1 MILGHSLDGVPG
13 AWDLDPLIIVPAIA
27 AIALYASGVGRL
39 TKRGSAR
46 APGSTNQAC
55 FYFGMLVAVAAVVT
69 PLHGWSERLFAA
81 HMTQHLLLVIIAAPL
96 IVLGRPVGPFTAAL
110 PASPARAVSR
120 SLRLLRDRARFA
132 LHPVSLW
139 ALHTFVLWVWHFPAL
154 YDAALEN
161 DFLHGLE
168 HASFLGTALL
178 LWAAVLGSKPIG
190 EGASVLL
197 LFATGLQSAA
207 LGALLAFSTSPLY
220 ETHVLGAPSVE
231 ADPVSDQQLAGVI
244 MWIPP
249 GLVYLAVSAIL
260 LGKMLQTSRPGLEE
274 AGRT

>member
-1 MILGHSLDGVPG
+1 MILGHSLDGAPG
-13 AWDLDPLIIVPAIA
+13 AWELDPLIILPAVA

-39 TKRGSAR
+39 SNRGSAR
-46 APGSTNQAC
+46 APGIPNQIC
-55 FYFGMLVAVAAVVT
+55 FYVGMLVAVGAVVT

-96 IVLGRPVGPFTAAL
+96 VVLGRPIGPFTAAL
-110 PASPARAVSR
+110 PAAPARAVSR
-120 SLRLLRDRARFA
+120 SLRFARDRARFA

-161 DFLHGLE
+161 DLLHGLE
-168 HASFLGTALL
+168 HGSFLGTALL
-178 LWAAVLGSKPIG
+178 LWAAVLGSKPIA

-220 ETHVLGAPSVE
+220 ETHTLGAPSVE
-231 ADPVSDQQLAGVI
+231 TDPVSDQQLAGVI

-249 GLVYLAVSAIL
+249 GLVYLAVSALL
-260 LGKMLQTSRPGLEE
+260 LGRMLQTSRPGLEE
-274 AGRT
+274 VGRT